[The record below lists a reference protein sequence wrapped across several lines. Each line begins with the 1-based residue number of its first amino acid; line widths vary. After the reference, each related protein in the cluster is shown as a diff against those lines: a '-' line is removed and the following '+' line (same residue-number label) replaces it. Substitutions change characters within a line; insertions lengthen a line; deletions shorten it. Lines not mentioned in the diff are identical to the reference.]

1 VIRETYNPVV
11 RTTES
16 DVLKPVMEAELLV
29 LDDLGAEKTSE
40 WVDETLNLIV
50 NTRYS
55 ERRLSIFTSNYDIS
69 DDPSDPDSLQVRV
82 GFRMYSR
89 LHEMCE
95 FLHLDGA
102 DYRELPLNGGV
113 DDLQALWKLRKRP
126 VASRRPAPKG
136 STSAPAAA
144 ALPSRSMSQARAR
157 LTQDPLELKW
167 RGGKAGT

>member
-1 VIRETYNPVV
+1 
-11 RTTES
+11 
-16 DVLKPVMEAELLV
+16 
-29 LDDLGAEKTSE
+29 
-40 WVDETLNLIV
+40 
-50 NTRYS
+50 
-55 ERRLSIFTSNYDIS
+55 
-69 DDPSDPDSLQVRV
+69 VRV

-95 FLHLDGA
+95 FLHMDGA

-126 VASRRPAPKG
+126 VTSRRTAPKSTQG
-136 STSAPAAA
+136 SGPAG
-144 ALPSRSMSQARAR
+144 LPSRSMSQARAR